1 MDVGDEI
8 YVPENAE
15 DVLLKEGIEISD
27 AWKEKFNQYKMTL
40 KHVRE
45 QTSDIDRYKKKI
57 WRMKQREIGLKSEI
71 NVLKNKIEL
80 LEKSIATLTN
90 EKQQLLDG
98 KAAERRADL
107 REESEIVTLKN
118 MISKKNREIIGLER
132 RIAEMARTMASQ
144 TMKNV
149 SESTTEN
156 GTIVNEQV
164 SSDSTKEA
172 NPVESTSIDST
183 ICGNSVQELE
193 LFISLVRAI
202 SACKTRTDA
211 LAILD
216 GEQSYCFHCGRSF
229 RDCAEDGLCDS
240 CSYCVIIANLM
251 KEREKPKK
259 GSKEMELSDFF
270 VFLFVLITIGL
281 AIFVYNWSEEVAS
294 LFVSLRT
301 HIEGFF
307 YSVCF

>member
-1 MDVGDEI
+1 MFM
-8 YVPENAE
+8 
-15 DVLLKEGIEISD
+15 KIE
-27 AWKEKFNQYKMTL
+27 
-40 KHVRE
+40 
-45 QTSDIDRYKKKI
+45 I
-57 WRMKQREIGLKSEI
+57 WRMKQREIGLKREI

-80 LEKSIATLTN
+80 LEKSVATLTS

-172 NPVESTSIDST
+172 NPVESTSIDSA

-193 LFISLVRAI
+193 LFISFVRAI

-211 LAILD
+211 LAI
-216 GEQSYCFHCGRSF
+216 C
-229 RDCAEDGLCDS
+229 
-240 CSYCVIIANLM
+240 
-251 KEREKPKK
+251 
-259 GSKEMELSDFF
+259 
-270 VFLFVLITIGL
+270 VFLAHFLT
-281 AIFVYNWSEEVAS
+281 
-294 LFVSLRT
+294 
-301 HIEGFF
+301 
-307 YSVCF
+307 YSRR